1 MVKAMN
7 KHPKPI
13 INIYMRSRNIKNII
27 DRVKPSEIIDNY
39 TKYLVK
45 ENTTYTIIAYGKP
58 VYKTITIKR
67 KDLLSGLTFRIM
79 EKLVIHGN
87 KPLIHIYWDGS
98 YYRVK
103 ILETPYAIKI
113 VMDNNS
119 NH

>member
-1 MVKAMN
+1 MN

-27 DRVKPSEIIDNY
+27 NRVKPVEIKDNY
-39 TKYLVK
+39 TKYLVR
-45 ENTTYTIIAYGKP
+45 ENTIYMVIAYGKP
-58 VYKTITIKR
+58 IYKTITIRKR
-67 KDLLSGLTFRIM
+67 DVLSGLTLRIR

-119 NH
+119 N